1 MILDALTR
9 AEHERQLEKQ
19 PDLKFVSPVK
29 QRQKKA
35 NNIWQWIAL
44 ALIANA
50 VVLAIFLRPGTNLDE
65 TTEIAT
71 NSAAISDADSL
82 IQSPLQPHIDEEAV
96 VSEAVVTNTIDVDT
110 KAINSSPV
118 DEEAVVSE
126 AVPASTTDSDTTAI
140 ISSPEARPLAMELE
154 SKITPEIDRPLIYE
168 AKQAKTAQQSSSNYN
183 STPAEV
189 ATASSPTKGEVAF
202 SQTELSVDES
212 AQAIANAPKL
222 LIDQGETTPS
232 IPNVPSLKDL
242 PDSPR
247 NNLSQYE
254 INVHVFDDDPE
265 RRFVLI
271 NMSKYKEGEHIANNG
286 PLVEEITRNGV
297 IVDYGNGR
305 ALLPSK

>member
-35 NNIWQWIAL
+35 NNVWQWIAL
-44 ALIANA
+44 ALIAN
-50 VVLAIFLRPGTNLDE
+50 VIVLAIFLRPDTSPNE

-71 NSAAISDADSL
+71 NSAANSDADSL
-82 IQSPLQPHIDEEAV
+82 IQSPSQTQI
-96 VSEAVVTNTIDVDT
+96 
-110 KAINSSPV
+110 

-126 AVPASTTDSDTTAI
+126 AVPASTIDIDATAI
-140 ISSPEARPLAMELE
+140 ISSPETRPLAMELE

-168 AKQAKTAQQSSSNYN
+168 AKQAKTAQQSSSDYN
-183 STPAEV
+183 SIPAEV
-189 ATASSPTKGEVAF
+189 AIDSSPTEGEVAF

-232 IPNVPSLKDL
+232 TPKVPSLKDL
-242 PDSPR
+242 PESPR

-271 NMSKYKEGEHIANNG
+271 NMSKYKEGERIANNG
-286 PLVEEITRNGV
+286 PLVEEITRNGI

>member
-1 MILDALTR
+1 MSMILDALTR

-29 QRQKKA
+29 QRQKKP
-35 NNIWQWIAL
+35 NNAWLWVTM
-44 ALIANA
+44 ALIAN
-50 VVLAIFLRPGTNLDE
+50 VLVLIIFLRAGTNPNE

-71 NSAAISDADSL
+71 NNSANSDADSV
-82 IQSPLQPHIDEEAV
+82 IQTPLRTQIDEETV
-96 VSEAVVTNTIDVDT
+96 VSEA
-110 KAINSSPV
+110 
-118 DEEAVVSE
+118 
-126 AVPASTTDSDTTAI
+126 ASTSTMDSDAI
-140 ISSPEARPLAMELE
+140 EVVVPSEDRPLAMELE

-168 AKQAKTAQQSSSNYN
+168 AKQAKTTQQSSSDYN

-189 ATASSPTKGEVAF
+189 TTASSPNIGEVAF
-202 SQTELSVDES
+202 SQTELSLDES
-212 AQAIANAPKL
+212 AQPIANAPKL
-222 LIDQGETTPS
+222 LIDEGETKPS
-232 IPNVPSLKDL
+232 TLNVPNLKDL

-254 INVHVFDDDPE
+254 VNVHVFDDDPK

-271 NMSKYKEGEHIANNG
+271 NMGKYKEGERIANNG

-305 ALLPSK
+305 ALIPSN